1 MEKILSI
8 VIPAYNVE
16 KYLKRCLFS
25 ISTITPA
32 LLERVEVLIINDGS
46 SDATPDIALKYC
58 QKYPGIFFLHSKEN
72 GGHGS
77 AINTGIT
84 LATGKY
90 FKVLDGD
97 DWFSTKELQKFI
109 KLLETLDTDAVAS
122 GYLCIK
128 DGTCQILSRKPATY
142 DKSQYG
148 KTCYMSK
155 GEIKNVIKMH
165 SLSIKTEY
173 LQTMPYRI
181 DENCFYVDAEYI
193 TYPSLNI
200 ESVYYTD
207 ICPYMYRLGRN
218 GQSMDIKSMQKN
230 RAQHMKVYN
239 SLTKFYK
246 LSLKRGVS
254 TYTKK
259 YIEMCIAQIVE
270 NQFQIY
276 ISMGMENGIKEELKA
291 WDCKLKKE
299 YPGIY
304 NSVGK
309 KSINIL
315 RASNYKLL
323 KPASL
328 VYKLV
333 RN

>member
-8 VIPAYNVE
+8 IIPAYNVE

-25 ISTITPA
+25 ISTITPV
-32 LLERVEVLIINDGS
+32 LLEKLEVLVINDGS
-46 SDATPDIALKYC
+46 SDRTPDIALKYC
-58 QKYPGIFFLHSKEN
+58 KKYPGIFYLYSKEN

-77 AINTGIT
+77 AINTGISY
-84 LATGKY
+84 ATGKY
-90 FKVLDGD
+90 FKILDGD
-97 DWFSTKELQKFI
+97 DWFDTKELQKFI
-109 KLLETLDTDAVAS
+109 LLLETIDVDAVAS
-122 GYLCIK
+122 CYLCIK
-128 DGTCQILSRKPATY
+128 DSTGQILSKKTAAY
-142 DKSQYG
+142 DKAQYG

-155 GEIKNVIKMH
+155 GEIKKVIKMH
-165 SLSIKTEY
+165 SLSLKTEY
-173 LQTMPYRI
+173 LKAMPYKI

-200 ESVYYTD
+200 ESVYYTN

-230 RAQHMKVYN
+230 REQHMRVYN
-239 SLTKFYK
+239 SLIKFYK
-246 LSLKRGVS
+246 QSIKKSINPHL
-254 TYTKK
+254 KK

-276 ISMGMENGIKEELKA
+276 ISMGLEKGIKEELKT
-291 WDCKLKKE
+291 WDNKLKKE

-304 NSVGK
+304 NSVSK

-323 KPASL
+323 KPSAL